1 MIFRHE
7 VITSKQNTLY
17 GETLSSRKDVWFFI
31 SLLYFSSTFGIVLF
45 LCLATYSRSQVVEGE
60 LNFSKGM
67 YLVTPDKKGVASNVF
82 VRNGMSVTQGT
93 PLITVSTEQESGLG
107 GSVEQLTKHNLE
119 MQLSLY
125 QERRQ
130 LFTHST
136 SSQSKALDTIAK
148 SLKRKLEESESELAF
163 QQKIIELAQDKEA
176 NFKSLL
182 KKGAISKDAMK
193 TQEKE
198 LIIEQRNLKT
208 LAIQHASLE
217 QELQENQ
224 YNRLQ
229 LNNKLAES
237 QNDIANKMAEIE
249 QSIVAI
255 DSRINY
261 TMVSPISGTVTAIK
275 VYEGAAINT
284 EEVIMAVTP
293 NDSSLQANLFV
304 PNRSIGLIHIGDKV
318 NLKLDAFPY
327 ERFGTVPATLTAISI
342 VPTVN
347 HLQNSKQSDYLVQA
361 TLEKNTIKVYGKQT
375 AFQSGM
381 SFKADIVTQ
390 KQSIIAWLFDPIF
403 AAWKS

>member
-17 GETLSSRKDVWFFI
+17 GEALSSRKDVWFFI
-31 SLLYFSSTFGIVLF
+31 SLLYFLSTFGIVLF
-45 LCLATYSRSQVVEGE
+45 LCLATYSRSQVVEGK
-60 LNFSKGM
+60 LNFSKAM

-82 VRNGMSVTQGT
+82 VHNGMSITQGT

-107 GSVEQLTKHNLE
+107 GSVEQLTKHNFE

-125 QERRQ
+125 QERKQ
-130 LFTHST
+130 LFSHST
-136 SSQSKALDTIAK
+136 NSQSKALDTIAK
-148 SLKRKLEESESELAF
+148 SLKRKLEEAESELAF
-163 QQKIIELAQDKEA
+163 QQRIVALAQDKEA

-229 LNNKLAES
+229 LNNKLAEN

-261 TMVSPISGTVTAIK
+261 TMVSPISGTVTAIN

-284 EEVIMAVTP
+284 TEVIMAVTP

-327 ERFGTVPATLTAISI
+327 ERFGTVPATLTAISL

-375 AFQSGM
+375 TFQGGM